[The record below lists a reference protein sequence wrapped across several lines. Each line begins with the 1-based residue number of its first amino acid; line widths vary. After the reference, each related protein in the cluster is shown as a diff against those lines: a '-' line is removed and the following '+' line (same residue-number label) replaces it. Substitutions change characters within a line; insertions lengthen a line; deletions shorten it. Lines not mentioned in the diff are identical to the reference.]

1 MPPRVR
7 HPAQAR
13 FFLAPAQKSVERSG
27 DGRDMR
33 PRNVSGDGPVFRT
46 QTSAAALSAVV
57 TPSSEPGVSSLWMM
71 TRAAWIR
78 LAISFCVLAVCSWL
92 GIVLSHQSEGV
103 ATIWLSNGILFGL
116 VITRPR
122 AKWIPYFLAGLLADT
137 LADVVYGD
145 PLKVALG
152 VSLANS
158 IEVILST
165 LVLTRW
171 FGTPLN
177 LAKRRPMI
185 GFLLVSVV
193 GAAALTS
200 AVGASWTLLFYP
212 GVPWIRMWRTWY
224 LGDMLGM
231 ALLAPLVFTL
241 HRPDFF
247 SALSKRRLPG
257 TLLVLLVPALTA
269 VLVFTHAQ
277 DPLIFFLYP
286 ALLLV
291 VFRLGFPGT
300 VMAVVVVAFLSIGLT
315 VKGQGPLMLIAGEHM
330 MLHRIVVAQ
339 IFLAV
344 SIFTM
349 FPVAALLEEGAEL
362 QRSLAES
369 ESRQRRLANA
379 DDLTGLS
386 NRRAFNLRLEEEWRY
401 ATENDTDMA
410 LLLLDADLFKSYND
424 LNGHLGGDEC
434 LRRIAKAVE
443 SAIDG
448 AGGFAAR
455 FGGEEFAVILP
466 GETLS
471 RAVHLAEEIRG
482 GVVRLAVAHPGC
494 TGGLQTVSLGVAAMH
509 PAAGGETLDL
519 VRAADDAL
527 YRAKTLGRNRVVA
540 GELAG

>member
-1 MPPRVR
+1 MTG
-7 HPAQAR
+7 PAW
-13 FFLAPAQKSVERSG
+13 V
-27 DGRDMR
+27 
-33 PRNVSGDGPVFRT
+33 
-46 QTSAAALSAVV
+46 
-57 TPSSEPGVSSLWMM
+57 
-71 TRAAWIR
+71 R
-78 LAISFCVLAVCSWL
+78 LAISFCVLAGCSWL
-92 GIVLSHQSEGV
+92 GIMLSHQSEGV

-116 VITRPR
+116 VMTRPR
-122 AKWIPYFLAGLLADT
+122 TEWIPYFLAGLLADT

-158 IEVILST
+158 VEVILSSV
-165 LVLTRW
+165 VLTRW

-177 LAKRRPMI
+177 LAKRRPLI
-185 GFLLVSVV
+185 GFLLVAVV

-200 AVGASWTLLFYP
+200 AFGASWTLLFYP
-212 GVPWIRMWRTWY
+212 GVPWIQMWRTWY

-247 SALSKRRLPG
+247 SALRRPRLPG
-257 TLLVLLVPALTA
+257 TFLVLMVPAVAT
-269 VLVFTHAQ
+269 VLVFTHSK
-277 DPLIFFLYP
+277 DPLIFFLFP

-300 VMAVVVVAFLSIGLT
+300 VMAVVLVAFLSIGLT
-315 VKGQGPLMLIAGEHM
+315 VKGQGPLMLIVGDHM

-369 ESRQRRLANA
+369 EAGQRRLANA

-386 NRRAFNLRLEEEWRY
+386 NRRAFNLRLEQEWQY
-401 ATENDTDMA
+401 ATAHDTDVA

-424 LNGHLGGDEC
+424 LHGHLGGDEC
-434 LRRIAKAVE
+434 LRKIAKALE
-443 SAIDG
+443 GALDG

-466 GETLS
+466 GETVL
-471 RAVHLAEEIRG
+471 RAVHLAEEIRSA
-482 GVVRLAVAHPGC
+482 VVRLAVAHPGC